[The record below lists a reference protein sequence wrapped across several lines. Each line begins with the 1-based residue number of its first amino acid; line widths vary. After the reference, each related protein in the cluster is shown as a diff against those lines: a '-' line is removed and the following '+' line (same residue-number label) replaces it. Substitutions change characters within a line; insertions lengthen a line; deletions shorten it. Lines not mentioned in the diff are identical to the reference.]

1 MLSRPGSAAT
11 VATATAT
18 ATVSRPGSAPPKRG
32 GAIGGTGGSSDAGGD
47 GGGGGGGGGGSRAKP
62 AAPPVAELEPGTQAV
77 FIGTIK
83 KKVDPN
89 YVDPH
94 AAMRRTGSTPNLMST
109 RAARALTDEQLRL
122 KNDEWVQTRHQRRGG
137 WRVAW

>member
-32 GAIGGTGGSSDAGGD
+32 GAIGGTGGRSDA
-47 GGGGGGGGGGSRAKP
+47 GGGGGSGGGARAKP
-62 AAPPVAELEPGTQAV
+62 AAAPVAELEPGTQAV